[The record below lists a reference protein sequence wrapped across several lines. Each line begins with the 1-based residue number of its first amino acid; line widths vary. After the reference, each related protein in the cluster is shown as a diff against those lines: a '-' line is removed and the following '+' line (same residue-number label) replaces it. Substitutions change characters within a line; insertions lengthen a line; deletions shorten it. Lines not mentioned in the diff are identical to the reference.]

1 MEPYLLFS
9 NLVLDILN
17 LLLRSGDRLGRQ
29 DRVWG
34 LETIVDIWVV
44 VEDAV
49 AEGAGFGV
57 VTVRRRPAGTSG
69 RGFDS
74 SPGRRDLPAVL
85 FLPVGVHG
93 FSLTLV
99 VKATFVGQQLLRQD
113 GVTHRLALVHDHSLA
128 WLGGHST
135 FKKVFEKM
143 SFVQIV
149 LLLSSFFFLQVA
161 RTKKK
166 N

>member
-34 LETIVDIWVV
+34 LEPIVDVWVV

-99 VKATFVGQQLLRQD
+99 VKAAFVAVCSSTVKQACVALRSSW
-113 GVTHRLALVHDHSLA
+113 VVRALVDL
-128 WLGGHST
+128 
-135 FKKVFEKM
+135 
-143 SFVQIV
+143 
-149 LLLSSFFFLQVA
+149 
-161 RTKKK
+161 
-166 N
+166 